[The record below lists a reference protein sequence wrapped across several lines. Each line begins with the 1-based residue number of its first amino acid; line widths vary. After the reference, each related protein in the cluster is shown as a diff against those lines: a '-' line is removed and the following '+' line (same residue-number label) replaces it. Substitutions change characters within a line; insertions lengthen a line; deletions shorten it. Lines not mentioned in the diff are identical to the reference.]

1 MKKMMTWI
9 MMIWKQVNP
18 FLMLDFII
26 YYVNTKTLQNE
37 KNVAMVAEGSKALI
51 FWTQV
56 ENTVPGEFKS
66 CFAICPIWVEQGY
79 ICSF

>member
-1 MKKMMTWI
+1 MMQSMKKMMTWI

-51 FWTQV
+51 F
-56 ENTVPGEFKS
+56 
-66 CFAICPIWVEQGY
+66 
-79 ICSF
+79 